1 MNNETLNNKALF
13 KCTRERLG
21 LSQYWIGEQV
31 GVKEITV
38 RKWESTA
45 EPKRQP
51 SDDGLNYLLKLEREF
66 ENGVQ
71 TAIDV
76 VKETQEQ
83 LQLHGD
89 RLTTVDVP
97 YYPTQERY
105 DELHPDEKG
114 YFGYANAIT
123 REVKTILEREGY
135 EVVVEY
141 A

>member
-1 MNNETLNNKALF
+1 MADGNTKALF

-21 LSQYWIGEQV
+21 LSQYWLAEAC
-31 GVKEITV
+31 GVKEVTV

-51 SDDGLNYLLKLEREF
+51 SYEGLAYLLKLEKDF
-66 ENGVQ
+66 EKGVQ
-71 TAIDV
+71 TAVEIV
-76 VKETQEQ
+76 EEQ
-83 LQLHGD
+83 HQLHGD
-89 RLTTVDVP
+89 GLTTVDVT

-105 DELHPDEKG
+105 DELHPDERG

-123 REVKTILEREGY
+123 REVKAILEREGY
-135 EVVVEY
+135 EVVVMY